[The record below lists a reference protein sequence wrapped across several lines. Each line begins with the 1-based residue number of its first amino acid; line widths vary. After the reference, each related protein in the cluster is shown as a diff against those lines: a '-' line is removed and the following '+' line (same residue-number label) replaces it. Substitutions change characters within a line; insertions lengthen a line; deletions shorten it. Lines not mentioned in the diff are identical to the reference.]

1 MAAEIRGPSLG
12 DRFADAL
19 GDLWGRRLMVIIV
32 VLALLG
38 TGAAWG
44 AGKVFGSSD
53 SKKITAYFDRA
64 VSVHEGSDVRVLGVK
79 VGTVDDIEP
88 RGKRVK
94 VELSVDQ
101 GVKVPRR
108 VQAVV
113 VAPSV
118 VAGRFVQLSPPFM
131 GGQQFPDGGVIPASD
146 TATPVEVDEL
156 MKSVTDL
163 SEALGPKGANKNGAL
178 SDLLNTGAANLK
190 GNGKAFG
197 ETIKNLGGAASVLN
211 GNSGDLVKTVQGL
224 QKFTTMLKK
233 NDKGVQTAA
242 KQLSDVSK
250 FLSDDKEN
258 LAAALKDLGTALG
271 QVKGFIQNN
280 RGRLKSNVDKLAKL
294 TQSVVNQRRSVAEA
308 LDVLPLAAQNIDAAY
323 NPRTNT
329 LDGRANI
336 NELTMTRGGASL
348 KSGTL
353 EAVPET
359 RRSSLPAL
367 PLPTVGDVYGTPAK
381 ASAKGG
387 DGQ

>member
-1 MAAEIRGPSLG
+1 M
-12 DRFADAL
+12 ADAL

-38 TGAAWG
+38 VVGAWG

-79 VGTVDDIEP
+79 IGTVDDIEP
-88 RGKRVK
+88 RGKQVK
-94 VELSVDQ
+94 VELSVDD

-118 VAGRFVQLSPPFM
+118 VAGRFVQLSPPWQA
-131 GGQQFPDGGVIPASD
+131 GEQFPDGGVIPATD

-211 GNSGDLVKTVQGL
+211 GNSGDLVKTVEGL

-233 NDKGVQTAA
+233 NDKGVRTAA
-242 KQLSDVSK
+242 KQLADVSK

-271 QVKGFIQNN
+271 QVKGFIQEN
-280 RGRLKSNVDKLAKL
+280 RGRLKSNVDRLAKL
-294 TQSVVNQRRSVAEA
+294 TQSVVDQRKSVAEA
-308 LDVLPLAAQNIDAAY
+308 LDVLPLAAQNIDNAY

-336 NELTMTRGGASL
+336 NELTMTRGGNSL
-348 KSGTL
+348 KSAGL

-367 PLPTVGDVYGTPAK
+367 PLPSVGDVYGTPAK
-381 ASAKGG
+381 AG
-387 DGQ
+387 DDE